1 MSGKCAKEEDEEV
14 VIQRQIKALREH
26 IYSHIIWYLQI
37 SSIPTMDKATVAKKS
52 LVKTLT
58 FKCLLLII
66 LLNRYDYEKIF
77 YTLLRAA
84 DEAVGIT
91 RRKWT
96 PSIGNAIHTIQL
108 FDLKL
113 RY

>member
-14 VIQRQIKALREH
+14 VIQRQIEALREH
-26 IYSHIIWYLQI
+26 IYSHIIWYSKINSI
-37 SSIPTMDKATVAKKS
+37 SIIHEATDARRS
-52 LVKTLT
+52 PFKTLQLN
-58 FKCLLLII
+58 CLFFIL

-77 YTLLRAA
+77 YTLLKAA

-96 PSIGNAIHTIQL
+96 PSIGNTFYII
-108 FDLKL
+108 
-113 RY
+113 